1 MNLSR
6 KGHGLEL
13 TEDLAK
19 LGRAGLVVFSTVK
32 SFKGLE
38 ARNVVLVH
46 ADMPN
51 RTDAFAAEDLYVACT
66 RATGR
71 FAIVTGSDEAARW
84 FSERI
89 R

>member
-6 KGHGLEL
+6 KGHGLQL
-13 TEDLAK
+13 TEDLAD
-19 LGRAGLVVFSTVK
+19 LGKPGLVVFSTVK

-46 ADMPN
+46 ADTPN
-51 RTDAFAAEDLYVACT
+51 RTEAFALEDLYVACT
-66 RATGR
+66 RATAR
-71 FAIVTGSDEAARW
+71 FAILTASDEAARW